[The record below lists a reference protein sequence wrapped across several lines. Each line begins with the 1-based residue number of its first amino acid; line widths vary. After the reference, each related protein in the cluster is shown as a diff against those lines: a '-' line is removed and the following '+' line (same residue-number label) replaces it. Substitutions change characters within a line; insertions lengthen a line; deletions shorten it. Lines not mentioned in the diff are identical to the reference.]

1 MALDAV
7 TIVGLVLGVLGL
19 FGITLMYDLT
29 KKVGNLLVRFDQ
41 DVGALVTHAMIDA
54 SKSLVK
60 ACDAGTEWR
69 MQRDYL

>member
-29 KKVGNLLVRFDQ
+29 KKVGGLLVRLDQ
-41 DVGALVTHAMIDA
+41 DVSALVTHAMIE
-54 SKSLVK
+54 SLVK
-60 ACDAGTEWR
+60 ACDVGTEWR